1 MPSGPRSRGCQTCKD
16 RKLKCDENW
25 PTCTR
30 CAVMNSPCPGPTSL
44 VKFVTKKPHGAR
56 ASNTGGQP
64 SAGEPRQVTFKKPH
78 HPIWFH
84 SIYQSDYQKPRSNPT
99 TRYDHIALR
108 LVSSLERGPQGITTL
123 SMSYLPELPA
133 RLSESKCL
141 RDSVDLFCS
150 ALIDLRNHKP
160 EGELHVMT
168 QYGKALRS
176 LRMALLGNEAVKPET
191 MAAMALIE
199 RMERL
204 FRRGT
209 PSNVHTKGILQAVK
223 MKGPPKLKD
232 HLDVAVANELYG
244 ILLNDWSLRESCS
257 FFNEPGW
264 QVAIDQ
270 GIEQFASEVDM
281 GPFSKHDTF
290 EFVECSKK
298 LHAFMVEFN
307 QLSNQSHTTETKLA
321 IESLC
326 RRVSEV
332 EVALARIVAAAKNS
346 TLKQG
351 TMDEKPDPESP
362 LGTKYEFRSP
372 NYAMVY
378 LGAVSAQI
386 GLLRIL
392 HDSAVIVGS
401 PDAEITDKRLRER
414 CRESWKCLPYVLSL
428 ESIVA
433 ENFMGPIY
441 VSYEA
446 ANEEEE
452 EYLLDAVEYI
462 DRYVKRFPS
471 DRSQIRQIMV
481 ETARL
486 MTGRASQP
494 NLG

>member
-30 CAVMNSPCPGPTSL
+30 CAVISSPCPGPTSL
-44 VKFVTKKPHGAR
+44 VKFVTKKPRGAR
-56 ASNTGGQP
+56 ASSGGGQP
-64 SAGEPRQVTFKKPH
+64 LTGEPRQITLKKSH
-78 HPIWFH
+78 RPIWFH
-84 SIYQSDYQKPRSNPT
+84 SIYQSDYQKPRPNPT

-150 ALIDLRNHKP
+150 ALIDFRNHKP

-176 LRMALLGNEAVKPET
+176 LRMTLLGNEAFKPET
-191 MAAMALIE
+191 MAAMALLE

-257 FFNEPGW
+257 FFSAPDW
-264 QVAIDQ
+264 QEAIDL
-270 GIEQFASEVDM
+270 GIEQFTSEVDM

-290 EFVECSKK
+290 EFVECSKQ
-298 LHAFMVEFN
+298 LHTFMSEFN
-307 QLSNQSHTTETKLA
+307 QISNQSHTAETKLA
-321 IESLC
+321 IESFC
-326 RRVSEV
+326 HRVSEV
-332 EVALARIVAAAKNS
+332 DVALARIVTASKDS

-351 TMDEKPDPESP
+351 TMVEKPDPESP
-362 LGTKYEFRSP
+362 MGTKYEFRTP
-372 NYAMVY
+372 NHGMVY
-378 LGAVSAQI
+378 LGAVAAQI

-392 HDSAVIVGS
+392 YESAVIVGS
-401 PDAEITDKRLRER
+401 SDAETTGQRLRER
-414 CRESWKCLPYVLSL
+414 CHECWKCLPYVLSL

-441 VSYEA
+441 VSYET

-462 DRYVKRFPS
+462 DRYVKRFPPN
-471 DRSQIRQIMV
+471 RSEIRQIIV
-481 ETARL
+481 ETAKL

-494 NLG
+494 DAG